1 MSVAA
6 DLKTDKQKKMVKVTG
21 KIEDTSKTKLD
32 VVCGHFD
39 ISIEAY
45 VGALIEKSELDR
57 VYKTVIKEQ
66 KTEEQDNKEDGK

>member
-21 KIEDTSKTKLD
+21 KIENTSKRKLD

-45 VGALIEKSELDR
+45 VGGLIEKSELDR

-66 KTEEQDNKEDGK
+66 KTEEQDNKEDAK